1 MHLRPDSRLVFA
13 TANQGKLAEARVLL
27 ADLPLDLRYLPELPP
42 IPEPEETETTFAG
55 NADLKAAYYAQA
67 TGAWAIADD
76 SGLEVA
82 ALGNIPG
89 VYSASFGRV
98 GLSYPELIDLIL
110 QSLAAQPE
118 APRDARF
125 VCAIALANP
134 GGVIEAEFTGICD
147 GRIVDAPRGTNGF
160 GYDPVFAPAGYDE
173 TFGELP
179 DTVKNRLS
187 HRGRALA
194 LFRAYLLDSLAS
206 EA

>member
-1 MHLRPDSRLVFA
+1 MQLLPDSSLVFA
-13 TANQGKLAEARVLL
+13 TTNQGKLAEGRVLL
-27 ADLPLDLRYLPELPP
+27 ADLPLGLRYLPELPP
-42 IPEPEETETTFAG
+42 IAEPEETETTFAG
-55 NADLKAAYYAQA
+55 NAGLKAAYYARA
-67 TGAWAIADD
+67 TGCWAIADD
-76 SGLEVA
+76 SGLEVV
-82 ALGNIPG
+82 ALDNAPG
-89 VYSASFGRV
+89 VYSARFGGV
-98 GLSYPELIDLIL
+98 DLTYPQRIDLIL
-110 QSLAAQPE
+110 QGLAQRPE

-134 GGVIEAEFTGICD
+134 DGVIEAEFAGICD

-160 GYDPVFAPAGYDE
+160 GYDPAFAPHDYDE

-179 DTVKNRLS
+179 DSVKNTIS